1 MLKLQAE
8 QPLGETRPCE
18 TRGLDKVAVLWLVPP
33 LSFPAAP
40 AHTAPLSL
48 SLGTSTDGTHS
59 WWPLLNTG
67 WPLLLSASWPLGPQP
82 HSVMALLSSCDHSS
96 WPVTPSAPPTRGH
109 DCPCHLHFTGAQCK
123 AGYRDRAKSLLN
135 RSFHLTPAVGRAK
148 GRLSESLG

>member
-18 TRGLDKVAVLWLVPP
+18 TRGLDKVAVLWLVPT
-33 LSFPAAP
+33 LIFPAAP
-40 AHTAPLSL
+40 AHNSPSFTIFGNKHRCHTFLVASPEHRLAPPPLCFMAPGTPASL
-48 SLGTSTDGTHS
+48 CHGPPEQLRSLF
-59 WWPLLNTG
+59 L
-67 WPLLLSASWPLGPQP
+67 A
-82 HSVMALLSSCDHSS
+82 
-96 WPVTPSAPPTRGH
+96 VTPSVSPTRGQG
-109 DCPCHLHFTGAQCK
+109 CPCHLHFTGAQCK

>member
-1 MLKLQAE
+1 MRPGPVRPGAWTKSQFSGWSPLCPFL
-8 QPLGETRPCE
+8 QPLPT
-18 TRGLDKVAVLWLVPP
+18 
-33 LSFPAAP
+33 
-40 AHTAPLSL
+40 TAPLSL